1 MEIGAI
7 SSRVSGHT
15 RHGKQQH
22 PCKACEPQFG
32 ATAEDHLILDTP
44 RTMIERLLRE
54 RISLRG
60 LCRVVGVSLT
70 WLLHFIVECFAACP
84 DDLHVQVLPR
94 PIDVVLRQ
102 LEAEANEMWSF
113 VKQKGTQ
120 QWIWIALDQGWGGFA
135 ALEYEQH

>member
-1 MEIGAI
+1 VRLWALIQPGITEWQWSKIRC
-7 SSRVSGHT
+7 RVP
-15 RHGKQQH
+15 H
-22 PCKACEPQFG
+22 PLERG
-32 ATAEDHLILDTP
+32 
-44 RTMIERLLRE
+44 IERLLRE

-84 DDLHVQVLPR
+84 DNLHVQVLPR